1 MLLLPVAL
9 TAANAN
15 DARRLL
21 AQAMAHETDE
31 TDATVVVDASNL
43 RQFDS
48 SALAVLLECK
58 RAAGAW
64 GKAFAVRN
72 LPPKLAALAKL
83 YGVDGLLF
91 DPAASDIKAVAAPI
105 SWVATAPLAAS

>member
-9 TAANAN
+9 TVANAN

-21 AQAMAHETDE
+21 AQAMAHE

-48 SALAVLLECK
+48 SAVAVLLECK

-64 GKAFAVRN
+64 GKAFAARN

-105 SWVATAPLAAS
+105 SSVATAPLAAS